1 MLLLDAWRLCCRRGQ
16 SSEPAIPAHGV
27 SNPTMMRDFAGSMSV
42 VLANKTAVDVI
53 VVKPVIGQW
62 FGNVGMP
69 NEVHGLNMRE

>member
-1 MLLLDAWRLCCRRGQ
+1 
-16 SSEPAIPAHGV
+16 
-27 SNPTMMRDFAGSMSV
+27 MMRDFAGSMSV